1 MTAIRVLLVLA
12 AATALAAADDP
23 ARLGAEQ
30 LRAWSGVDP
39 VHERGVGG
47 LATVDGVEIGADEV
61 LAKLFS
67 THTELVY
74 AALES
79 SVRAHVLQLEAT
91 RLGVFVEV
99 AALELEV
106 GRVLKA
112 QQDRFKFE
120 AGPDQDFERYV
131 ANRYRITP
139 EAYRSVIRRE
149 VLEQMLLVRTV
160 RYSSRQAERM
170 VCRVIVV
177 KDREKADE
185 LAEKLAEGANFAR
198 LAEQNSID
206 RSAVR
211 GGLLAPVTRS
221 TTEPLLAGAGAI
233 PAGTVA
239 GVEPLTNE
247 GVTLFRLLKVDGL
260 LAADS
265 RPYVEQRAELEA
277 ELEERPVET
286 IELAE
291 WDRAVRARHAID
303 VKLAK
308 P

>member
-1 MTAIRVLLVLA
+1 MIVARALTLVLA
-12 AATALAAADDP
+12 SATWAATDDP
-23 ARLGAEQ
+23 PRVGAEQ
-30 LRAWSGVDP
+30 LRAWSDADP
-39 VHERGVGG
+39 VHQRG

-79 SVRAHVLQLEAT
+79 TVRAQVLQLEAE
-91 RLGVFVEV
+91 RLGVVVDV
-99 AALELEV
+99 ASLELEV
-106 GRVLKA
+106 GRVLKT
-112 QQDRFKFE
+112 QQDRFAFE

-160 RYSSRQAERM
+160 RYASRQSERM
-170 VCRVIVV
+170 ICRVIVV
-177 KDREKADE
+177 KEKEKADE

-211 GGLLAPVTRS
+211 GGLLAPVARTNG
-221 TTEPLLAGAGAI
+221 EPLLVGAAALEAGALA
-233 PAGTVA
+233 P
-239 GVEPLTNE
+239 VEPLTND
-247 GVTLFRLLKVDGL
+247 GVTLFRLLKVERHL
-260 LAADS
+260 PADPRS
-265 RPYVEQRAELEA
+265 YAEQRAELEA
-277 ELEERPVET
+277 ELEERPVEA

-291 WDRAVRARHAID
+291 WDRAMRARHSIE

>member
-1 MTAIRVLLVLA
+1 MIA
-12 AATALAAADDP
+12 AGWLFLTVGALAATEDP
-23 ARLGAEQ
+23 TRLGPER
-30 LRAWSGVDP
+30 LREWSGVDP
-39 VHERGVGG
+39 VHQRG
-47 LATVDGVEIGADEV
+47 LATVDGVDVGADAV
-61 LAKLFS
+61 LAKLFA

-79 SVRAHVLQLEAT
+79 TVRAQVLQLEAE
-91 RLGVFVEV
+91 RLGVFVDV

-106 GRVLKA
+106 GRVLKS
-112 QQDRFKFE
+112 QQDRFAFE
-120 AGPDQDFERYV
+120 AGPDQDFERYI
-131 ANRYRITP
+131 ASRYRITP

-160 RYSSRQAERM
+160 RLSSRQAERM

-177 KDREKADE
+177 KEREKADE

-211 GGLLAPVTRS
+211 GGLLAPIARS
-221 TTEPLLAGAGAI
+221 TAEPLLVHAAELEPGALA
-233 PAGTVA
+233 P
-239 GVEPLTNE
+239 VEPLTNE
-247 GVTLFRLLKVDGL
+247 GVTVFRLLKVDAHL
-260 LAADS
+260 PADP
-265 RPYVEQRAELEA
+265 RPYAEQRADLEA
-277 ELEERPVET
+277 ELEERPVEA